1 MALPSVKNLIFDL
14 GGVILDLSVDHTIR
28 SFSKLSSIPHP
39 EVKRIFVET
48 PEFEDY
54 EKGLLDDRQFRDF
67 VRKVYSLDA
76 TDEEIDASWNAMLR
90 GIPLEKLE
98 LLLDLKKKY
107 RVFLLSNT
115 NGIHLDYINGVLMKH
130 LNGNPLL
137 DDYFHK
143 AYYSHRMLKRK
154 PEAEIFEQVLQE
166 NNLRPGETLFMD
178 DNILNVEGARGLGI
192 QTIFITNPDH
202 ILEIFHE

>member
-14 GGVILDLSVDHTIR
+14 GGVILDLSVDHTLR
-28 SFSKLSSIPHP
+28 SFSKLSSIPQP